1 MATNLEFIKQVVGT
15 DVASLEL
22 TDIFSANYDVYK
34 IQLVGAEISNDDY
47 VYFRVINASGTDT
60 GSNYCYA
67 TLLQYAHTAHG
78 EIKSAGTTTANYLG
92 YLFPANYDDGIGVT
106 LDVYNP
112 FSSSCY
118 TLFKAQFSSFAN
130 GVGLYGGKT
139 VMAHKVAE
147 QITGISVQ
155 RVGTYKK
162 IIANVYGVK

>member
-1 MATNLEFIKQVVGT
+1 MSTNLQFIKQVVGT

-22 TDIFSANYDVYK
+22 TDIFNANYDVYK
-34 IQLVGAEISNDDY
+34 IQLVGAEVSNDDY

-67 TLLQYAHTAHG
+67 DLLMYAHTSFA
-78 EIKSAGTTTANYLG
+78 EVKSAGTTTANYLG

-112 FSSSCY
+112 FNSSSY
-118 TLFKAQFSSFAN
+118 TFFQTQFSSFAN
-130 GVGLYGGKT
+130 GVGLYGGKAI
-139 VMAHKVAE
+139 MAHKVAE
-147 QITGISVQ
+147 QITGISVE

-162 IIANVYGVK
+162 IIANIYGVK